1 MKMGNQWR
9 GLATEEVEYLSE
21 KAKEKRAAE
30 KIVKDQEAQDV
41 AEYREWVTLILL
53 SPLFILLGSC
63 VADSFRR
70 LAGRQ
75 SYLPPDT
82 TTASPSLV
90 VPPKRFSSKAKKDVK
105 SLMKGVVVKKKPAAA
120 APPKPA
126 QSAKKPMTI
135 GEKDDADLAARAESK
150 KRDAEDDEKE
160 GEKKQKIG
168 SAST

>member
-1 MKMGNQWR
+1 LEWDEKMKMGNQWR

-41 AEYREWVTLILL
+41 AEYREYVYTCLTLFLKE
-53 SPLFILLGSC
+53 
-63 VADSFRR
+63 VANDDRR

-82 TTASPSLV
+82 TAASPSLV
-90 VPPKRFSSKAKKDVK
+90 VPPKRFPTKAKKDVK
-105 SLMKGVVVKKKPAAA
+105 SLMKGVVVKKKAAPAAT
-120 APPKPA
+120 PKPA
-126 QSAKKPMTI
+126 QSANKPMTI

-150 KRDAEDDEKE
+150 KRDAEGDVKE
-160 GEKKQKIG
+160 GEKKQKVD
-168 SAST
+168 ST